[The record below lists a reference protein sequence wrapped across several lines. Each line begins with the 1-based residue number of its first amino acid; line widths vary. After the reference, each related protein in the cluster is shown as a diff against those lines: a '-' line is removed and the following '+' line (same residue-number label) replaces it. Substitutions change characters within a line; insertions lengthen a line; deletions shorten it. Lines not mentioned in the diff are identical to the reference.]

1 MIFEIKYV
9 YRSKIMVKIYMNL
22 LLGRFFMSKM
32 KNMLIVKNINSNL
45 VEEAIVVFKENVKI
59 KEENFIKYNKS
70 TSEEKAL
77 KNDLCVKEAE
87 IIINDYIS
95 KVENK
100 TKEERLMKKCKY
112 LKVINIALVI
122 VAIFFALV

>member
-1 MIFEIKYV
+1 MD
-9 YRSKIMVKIYMNL
+9 
-22 LLGRFFMSKM
+22 KM

-70 TSEEKAL
+70 TSEEKTL

-95 KVENK
+95 KLENK
-100 TKEERLMKKCKY
+100 TKEESLIKKCKY
-112 LKVINIALVI
+112 LKVINIALVAI
-122 VAIFFALV
+122 TIFFALV

>member
-1 MIFEIKYV
+1 MLNYGKN
-9 YRSKIMVKIYMNL
+9 IYEFII
-22 LLGRFFMSKM
+22 REFVMSKM
-32 KNMLIVKNINSNL
+32 KNMVIVKNVNSNL

-59 KEENFIKYNKS
+59 KEENFIKHNNLGGEQKN
-70 TSEEKAL
+70 L

-87 IIINDYIS
+87 IIINDYITQI
-95 KVENK
+95 ENR
-100 TKEERLMKKCKY
+100 TKEERLTQKCRY

>member
-1 MIFEIKYV
+1 MLNYGKNIYEIIV
-9 YRSKIMVKIYMNL
+9 REI
-22 LLGRFFMSKM
+22 FMSKM
-32 KNMLIVKNINSNL
+32 KNMLVVKNFNSNL

-70 TSEEKAL
+70 VNDGKVL

-87 IIINDYIS
+87 VIINDYIS

-100 TKEERLMKKCKY
+100 TKEESLKKKCKY
-112 LKVINIALVI
+112 LKIINIALVI

>member
-1 MIFEIKYV
+1 
-9 YRSKIMVKIYMNL
+9 
-22 LLGRFFMSKM
+22 MSKM

-45 VEEAIVVFKENVKI
+45 VEEAIVVFKENAKI

-70 TSEEKAL
+70 INEEKAL

-87 IIINDYIS
+87 IIINDYIN
-95 KVENK
+95 KIENT
-100 TKEERLMKKCKY
+100 TKEERLVKKCRY

-122 VAIFFALV
+122 LTVFFALV